1 MPKKHKSLPP
11 PEPVGATDSED
22 SDPESSDDESGSESE
37 DEHQTG
43 DFVPEIEWPATVIS
57 IGKKFSGK
65 TNLLLDMVDPKDFD
79 NVYVFTKS
87 KHTGNLDSLVPDKRA
102 IFTQC
107 SERLLND
114 ILERAEQS
122 YLKSKQGK
130 KRSRPEETL
139 LVWDDFQGMFN
150 MSSSK
155 AMTVLAASGRNFG
168 ISMWVSSQDRVGIAT
183 MIRRNAEYWFLGNN
197 TVKVIN
203 DLADEMAMANM
214 GKKRMKEILSKISR
228 DKDHEFLFL
237 DDRNQTDTVYKAPQV
252 M

>member
-1 MPKKHKSLPP
+1 MPQRKQAPP
-11 PEPVGATDSED
+11 KPVGETESED
-22 SDPESSDDESGSESE
+22 SESE
-37 DEHQTG
+37 DEYETG
-43 DFVPEIEWPATVIS
+43 EEEELQHESGEFTPEIEWPGTVIS

-65 TNLLLDMVDPKDFD
+65 TNLLLDMVDPADFD

-87 KHTGNLDSLVPDKRA
+87 KHTGNLDTLVEDKRA

-114 ILERAEQS
+114 ILERAEKS
-122 YLKSKQGK
+122 YLDSKKGK
-130 KRSRPEETL
+130 KRKKPEETL

-150 MSSSK
+150 MNTSK

-237 DDRNQTDTVYKAPQV
+237 DDRNQADTVYKAPQV